1 MSCSSPSRKQLSLGK
16 AGENISV
23 KALKNNS
30 GDWGIAVHAA
40 GLSSVRQSQ
49 PVEIELFDI
58 QFGTKKFQAGYDAI
72 TKTRYGFKG
81 HAKICLSQ
89 SVAIDVQDSWEL
101 NQKRLKLQR
110 TAIVSG
116 NKDGGFMSGVTL
128 ITDANV
134 ARSETAYFAP
144 GMIYGSIDNCS
155 PNAIG
160 GKETYTLGA
169 GQVWIR
175 EDRLPAPLFGL
186 YFSDGTS
193 VTVLDPS
200 PNTATTLRDS
210 HDFEIVPLIDKGFK
224 FGAIGAALYGTKQRC
239 GFWFPGTE
247 GEITYLGNTYPGGQ
261 VQKWRNRYHP
271 VADGFKQSYE
281 VEFRFSSDVNF
292 PCYYTN
298 AWRWAWETLNP
309 QLSLHDINQ
318 VRDSIA
324 DMLGRQVQ
332 YVDGR
337 AGLTNF
343 VTAAAN
349 ETPQPNPNAIMGFT
363 GKNIESAYYLLKD
376 SYRQNNPRSAAH
388 HKLGIDIIDTFTR
401 LKIDPPAGE
410 GFVIASG
417 EPALA
422 IPESKVVYLR
432 SFGDD
437 MKAAARSYL
446 LEKQHGIEHENWR
459 QWIVRFGD
467 WLLIQQGSVGQFPR
481 TWYPGTGQVADPSP
495 QSTYNVIPFLVLLS
509 EVTESDKYFNAALKA
524 ADYCWTQGHAN
535 GIFVGGTIDNPNV
548 IDKEAGTLSLE
559 AYLTLYQATKDTK
572 WLERAKMAAN
582 FAETW
587 IYIHNVPMLSDQDDS
602 KLHWKKGVSTI
613 GLQLISS
620 GHSLVDDYMA
630 FDVDEYAHLYSYTD
644 DHHYFEVAKL
654 LLHNTKNMVAL
665 PNRPYDLRG
674 PGWQQ
679 EHWSLAP
686 PRGYGLHRGW
696 LPWVSTS
703 QLNGIFGLDELDAE
717 LRNKLMMP

>member
-1 MSCSSPSRKQLSLGK
+1 
-16 AGENISV
+16 
-23 KALKNNS
+23 
-30 GDWGIAVHAA
+30 
-40 GLSSVRQSQ
+40 
-49 PVEIELFDI
+49 
-58 QFGTKKFQAGYDAI
+58 
-72 TKTRYGFKG
+72 
-81 HAKICLSQ
+81 
-89 SVAIDVQDSWEL
+89 
-101 NQKRLKLQR
+101 
-110 TAIVSG
+110 
-116 NKDGGFMSGVTL
+116 
-128 ITDANV
+128 
-134 ARSETAYFAP
+134 
-144 GMIYGSIDNCS
+144 
-155 PNAIG
+155 
-160 GKETYTLGA
+160 
-169 GQVWIR
+169 
-175 EDRLPAPLFGL
+175 
-186 YFSDGTS
+186 
-193 VTVLDPS
+193 
-200 PNTATTLRDS
+200 
-210 HDFEIVPLIDKGFK
+210 
-224 FGAIGAALYGTKQRC
+224 
-239 GFWFPGTE
+239 
-247 GEITYLGNTYPGGQ
+247 
-261 VQKWRNRYHP
+261 
-271 VADGFKQSYE
+271 
-281 VEFRFSSDVNF
+281 
-292 PCYYTN
+292 
-298 AWRWAWETLNP
+298 
-309 QLSLHDINQ
+309 
-318 VRDSIA
+318 
-324 DMLGRQVQ
+324 MLGRQVQ

-376 SYRQNNPRSAAH
+376 SYRQNNPSSAAH

-422 IPESKVVYLR
+422 IPDSNVVYLR

-467 WLLIQQGSVGQFPR
+467 WLLTQQGPQGQFPR
-481 TWYPGTGQVADPSP
+481 TWQPGTGKVSDPSP

-509 EVTESDKYFNAALKA
+509 KAAESDKYFTAALKA
-524 ADYCWTQGHAN
+524 AEYCWTQGHAN

-587 IYIHNVPMLSDQDDS
+587 IYIHNVPMLSDEDDS

-630 FDVDEYAHLYSYTD
+630 FDVDEYAHLYSYTSD
-644 DHHYFEVAKL
+644 QHYFEVARL

-665 PNRPYDLRG
+665 SNRPYDLRG
-674 PGWQQ
+674 SGWQQ

-703 QLNGIFGLDELDAE
+703 QLNGIFGLDDLDAE